1 MSPNLTTELVKDTSG
16 LSKNID
22 DLLTLTL
29 ANLIQ
34 SLLGS
39 AISSLTPSLF
49 IAVVGPW
56 YLKMFNVREEYVEIN
71 DAEYHPINRLF
82 HSL

>member
-16 LSKNID
+16 LSKNLD

-49 IAVVGPW
+49 IAVVGSW
-56 YLKMFNVREEYVEIN
+56 YLKMFVREEYVKIN